1 MNIVITAFLCLHL
14 LAAALWVGGM
24 ATIQLC
30 VRPAAL
36 QTLESP
42 PLRLGLM
49 AATLQRFF
57 ALVLGAIVV
66 LLLSG
71 LAMWGLSPGAMHWS
85 VHAMAGLGLLMM
97 GLFGH
102 IRWALFPRLQKA
114 CAAQTWAV
122 AAAALNKIRQLVAVN
137 LGLGCGVFVIAI
149 VGRAI

>member
-1 MNIVITAFLCLHL
+1 MNILITTLLCLHL

-36 QTLESP
+36 QTLEAP

-49 AATLQRFF
+49 TATLQRFF
-57 ALVLGAIVV
+57 ALVLWAIVV

-71 LAMWGLSPGAMHWS
+71 LAMWALSPGAMHWS
-85 VHAMAGLGLLMM
+85 VHAMAGVGLLMM

-114 CAAQTWAV
+114 CAAQTWPV

-137 LGLGCGVFVIAI
+137 LGLGCLVFVVAI
-149 VGRAI
+149 VGRTL

>member
-1 MNIVITAFLCLHL
+1 MNLLVTTLLCLHL

-36 QTLESP
+36 QSLDAP

-49 AATLQRFF
+49 TATLQRFF
-57 ALVLGAIVV
+57 ALVLGAIGV

-71 LAMWGLSPGAMHWS
+71 LAMWALSPGRMHWS
-85 VHAMAGLGLLMM
+85 VHAMTGLGLLMT

-122 AAAALNKIRQLVAVN
+122 AAAALNKIRQLVAIN
-137 LGLGCGVFVIAI
+137 LGLGCLVFIIAI
-149 VGRAI
+149 VGRVI